1 MSNAAQMNKATL
13 ASMVKRGMAYE
24 SAYAKLWMAH
34 RTDELDGRQMMR
46 QERGASTLKDPDSG
60 EAIGQRIFTDEQILA
75 TIAAAPLG
83 VSTAELMAAYR
94 CSSHP
99 VSKALLRLRKSGD
112 VVMYRDNLFCR
123 YRVSA

>member
-1 MSNAAQMNKATL
+1 MNASAQINSFTL
-13 ASMVKRGMAYE
+13 ASMVKRGMSFE
-24 SAYAKLWMAH
+24 DAYAKLWLAH
-34 RTDELDGRQMMR
+34 RSAELDGRQIMR

-60 EAIGQRIFTDEQILA
+60 IPIGQRIFTDEQILA

-83 VSTAELMAAYR
+83 VSTADLMAAYR

-99 VSKALLRLRKSGD
+99 ISKALQRLRKAGF

-123 YRVSA
+123 YRVAA